1 MHFCDIFEGLP
12 DFDTV
17 PKLGGGAFGTGNME
31 EDLKFFRSVHLEPVR
46 SDGAE
51 RLLAPACCRLMRGV
65 CVVQG
70 KEDLEL
76 ERRKAE
82 IDKWNKSL
90 VVEDP
95 TFYTHWKAGT
105 GQLAAGE
112 PLLDGPPLKHSLKAN
127 PVERCPWSM
136 MAGEQ

>member
-1 MHFCDIFEGLP
+1 LEGLP

-17 PKLGGGAFGTGNME
+17 PKLGGGVFGTGNWE
-31 EDLKFFRSVHLEPVR
+31 EDLKFFRSVHLEPVGR
-46 SDGAE
+46 
-51 RLLAPACCRLMRGV
+51 CCALGSV
-65 CVVQG
+65 CCDVTRCCAVQG

-76 ERRKAE
+76 ARRKTE
-82 IDKWNKSL
+82 IDSWNKSL
-90 VVEDP
+90 IVDDP

-136 MAGEQ
+136 MASEQ

>member
-1 MHFCDIFEGLP
+1 M
-12 DFDTV
+12 
-17 PKLGGGAFGTGNME
+17 PKLGGGAFGTGNWE

-46 SDGAE
+46 PNGPK
-51 RLLAPACCRLMRGV
+51 RLFAAAV
-65 CVVQG
+65 CYVVSCIFAVQG
-70 KEDLEL
+70 KEDLEQ

-82 IDKWNKSL
+82 MDKWNKSL

-136 MAGEQ
+136 MASEQ

>member
-1 MHFCDIFEGLP
+1 
-12 DFDTV
+12 V
-17 PKLGGGAFGTGNME
+17 FGTGNWE
-31 EDLKFFRSVHLEPVR
+31 DDLKFFRSVHLEPVR
-46 SDGAE
+46 CDCQE
-51 RLLAPACCRLMRGV
+51 RACVNVPCCCACLLLRVRVYLPDAVLLE
-65 CVVQG
+65 QG

-82 IDKWNKSL
+82 IDQWNKSL
-90 VVEDP
+90 KVDDP

-136 MAGEQ
+136 MASEQ

>member
-1 MHFCDIFEGLP
+1 MIAHSAFRVCMNLLRCSACLLLRIRCIFL
-12 DFDTV
+12 
-17 PKLGGGAFGTGNME
+17 MQ
-31 EDLKFFRSVHLEPVR
+31 FFL
-46 SDGAE
+46 D
-51 RLLAPACCRLMRGV
+51 
-65 CVVQG
+65 QG

-90 VVEDP
+90 KVDDP

-136 MAGEQ
+136 MASEQ

>member
-1 MHFCDIFEGLP
+1 M
-12 DFDTV
+12 
-17 PKLGGGAFGTGNME
+17 
-31 EDLKFFRSVHLEPVR
+31 
-46 SDGAE
+46 
-51 RLLAPACCRLMRGV
+51 
-65 CVVQG
+65 VQG

>member
-1 MHFCDIFEGLP
+1 
-12 DFDTV
+12 
-17 PKLGGGAFGTGNME
+17 
-31 EDLKFFRSVHLEPVR
+31 
-46 SDGAE
+46 
-51 RLLAPACCRLMRGV
+51 V
-65 CVVQG
+65 CWPNVSQG

-76 ERRKAE
+76 ERRKSE

-95 TFYTHWKAGT
+95 TFYTHWKTGA

-112 PLLDGPPLKHSLKAN
+112 PLLDGPPLKQSLKAN

-136 MAGEQ
+136 MASEQCVVAPAAVTRCDCTAAVAAAVVSLWLRCSCC